1 MAIITNK
8 VREAI
13 TLPTGHV
20 IKRDG
25 SLETTN
31 TVLRSPDNV
40 RTLNTMIAAQ
50 MVTVEYDPE
59 ADEDAPEA
67 TSSVIDAPDRKPSPQ
82 VPLTPTAWAAVP
94 AETKKDA

>member
-40 RTLNTMIAAQ
+40 RTLNTMVAAG
-50 MVTVEYDPE
+50 MVAVEYDPDPIEEPAE
-59 ADEDAPEA
+59 AG
-67 TSSVIDAPDRKPSPQ
+67 SSVIDAPDRKPSPQ
-82 VPLTPTAWAAVP
+82 IPLTPTERATAP
-94 AETKKDA
+94 ADKPKEA